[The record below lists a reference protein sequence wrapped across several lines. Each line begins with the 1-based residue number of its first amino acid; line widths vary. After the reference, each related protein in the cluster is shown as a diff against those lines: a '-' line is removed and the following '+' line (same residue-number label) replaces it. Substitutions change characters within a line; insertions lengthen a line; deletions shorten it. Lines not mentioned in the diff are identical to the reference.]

1 MQVPVVPSPGYTLKS
16 LERLPLGMLGPLFLS
31 QWYSLSGDELGPSG
45 AASLEVSPDP
55 SCAASLEV
63 SPGSTGTASLEV
75 SPDTSCA
82 ASLEVSPGICTWNQ
96 HSWPAAFCTKSPAS
110 RWIPC

>member
-1 MQVPVVPSPGYTLKS
+1 
-16 LERLPLGMLGPLFLS
+16 MLGPLFLS

-63 SPGSTGTASLEV
+63 SPGPTGTASLEV